1 MQRRGDGKGIQN
13 QNLNQFRNSMK
24 EEASTGVTTSNAYAA
39 AAAAAAVAVAVPSIQ
54 KYEVLYYKRTN
65 KVHKTKGTS
74 RLDGILTVHFPPSN
88 LVTLQPTPAHADG
101 EDDGSSSTEED
112 EEDDDDDGNGNDGND
127 KKMTYKQRM
136 KSMRKKKNKKGG
148 RSGKRKESQREQMI
162 YSKKNVDIVKRVIEK
177 GSLEEDDIIVLP
189 SWECQIVSN
198 VSSSQSKSS
207 KLPNFGVKF
216 GGTGPL
222 LSKSKGQSVK
232 QAGAGSLSGSGL
244 LGKKRSL
251 VNRSN
256 SSSAV
261 GGININTKSIRN
273 PLLKAKTP
281 LQSLRAQSN
290 RNRNRNRIQL
300 STTKRNPPPQP
311 KCKSKE
317 AAEHDSNDDN
327 GNGNGNGNDSDDQI
341 DNIDQHQKIVPST
354 FTSSKFNTNSRLF
367 KKRKLV
373 CGTLQQQTQTTSLKA
388 SKPNLNS
395 GQKLNVSV
403 SVNVNDECF
412 KGAIGIINA
421 PAAIKAILREHQKK
435 GIVFLWNCITGAC
448 PKLKQLKQDRD
459 IDSDHNGAVLA
470 DEVSLFSWCMIDL
483 PHCLH
488 TVRRIKLK
496 IKNGLYLY
504 YPMFNYVYVM

>member
-13 QNLNQFRNSMK
+13 QNQNQFRNSMK
-24 EEASTGVTTSNAYAA
+24 EEASTVTTSNACAA
-39 AAAAAAVAVAVPSIQ
+39 AVAVPSIQ

-88 LVTLQPTPAHADG
+88 LVTLQPTPAHDDDD
-101 EDDGSSSTEED
+101 DDGSSSTEED
-112 EEDDDDDGNGNDGND
+112 EEDDDDDGNGNG
-127 KKMTYKQRM
+127 KKMTYKQKT

-148 RSGKRKESQREQMI
+148 RSGKRKESQRQQMI

-232 QAGAGSLSGSGL
+232 RAGAGSLSGSGL

-261 GGININTKSIRN
+261 GGININTKSIKN
-273 PLLKAKTP
+273 PLLKSKTP
-281 LQSLRAQSN
+281 LQSLRVQS
-290 RNRNRNRIQL
+290 NRNRIQL

-317 AAEHDSNDDN
+317 AAEHDYNDD
-327 GNGNGNGNDSDDQI
+327 NGNDSDDQI

-354 FTSSKFNTNSRLF
+354 FTSSKFNTNSSLF

-395 GQKLNVSV
+395 GQKLNVNVNV
-403 SVNVNDECF
+403 SVNDECF
-412 KGAIGIINA
+412 KGAIGTINA

-459 IDSDHNGAVLA
+459 IDNDHNGAVLA
-470 DEVSLFSWCMIDL
+470 DEVS
-483 PHCLH
+483 
-488 TVRRIKLK
+488 
-496 IKNGLYLY
+496 
-504 YPMFNYVYVM
+504 